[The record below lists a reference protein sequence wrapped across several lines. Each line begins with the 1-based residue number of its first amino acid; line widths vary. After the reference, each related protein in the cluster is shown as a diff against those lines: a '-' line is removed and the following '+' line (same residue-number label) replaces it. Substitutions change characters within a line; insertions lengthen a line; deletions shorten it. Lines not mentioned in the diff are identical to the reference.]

1 MQEKKKASLVLGILS
16 IILGLLS
23 PVVSLILGIIG
34 LVLANSHQKESGLD
48 YKKEKKSVHP
58 RDCNFCTS
66 LYFRCHGIYTL
77 KKILK
82 SFICLK
88 LFLFYPL
95 FSK

>member
-48 YKKEKKSVHP
+48 YKTE
-58 RDCNFCTS
+58 
-66 LYFRCHGIYTL
+66 
-77 KKILK
+77 KIL
-82 SFICLK
+82 SILGIVLGIVISALICIVLISQ
-88 LFLFYPL
+88 L
-95 FSK
+95 SRIN